1 MSKASTQKRTVVEDR
16 EGKHIHEEQ
25 LEDVPEALQKDD
37 LKFDLQ
43 QLLGRF
49 CSEDWKQEKN

>member
-16 EGKHIHEEQ
+16 EGKRIHEEQ